1 MGTSQSFKLKSNPNW
16 TSAKKALT
24 KIATGQGDN
33 DVNCQRLMSNFRWA
47 LGDSLYVGGGGRQ
60 GKYSF
65 GRSGGVAIKGFLKL
79 ASNTRQNG
87 LMYSLGIRPDDII
100 SQPLTKRDIIER
112 ILLRVC
118 PESDADFDDDA
129 AIIAMKRMLVVI
141 FNDCE
146 DPGAIE
152 DLINSATETD
162 MTRWIIEYEVA
173 YILEYS
179 IQVFKSHIFEKSEN
193 PNGVRSEIERW
204 LRREIEEKMRDKI
217 SQIELNSPE
226 GIEEIETLT
235 AEILVIWGQ
244 E

>member
-1 MGTSQSFKLKSNPNW
+1 MTLKKMLRLQLLGMDSLSKINTLVAEKLNVEMGDLVDKKSN
-16 TSAKKALT
+16 T
-24 KIATGQGDN
+24 K
-33 DVNCQRLMSNFRWA
+33 RLKEIKV
-47 LGDSLYVGGGGRQ
+47 VGGGAEND
-60 GKYSF
+60 
-65 GRSGGVAIKGFLKL
+65 GVL
-79 ASNTRQNG
+79 
-87 LMYSLGIRPDDII
+87 D
-100 SQPLTKRDIIER
+100 R
-112 ILLRVC
+112 ILAILVYGEI
-118 PESDADFDDDA
+118 ESDADFDDDA

-146 DPGAIE
+146 DSGAIE

-179 IQVFKSHIFEKSEN
+179 IQVFKSHIFDKSEN

-217 SQIELNSPE
+217 SQIELNTPE